1 MGSFPWG
8 FICGMLTIPVLI
20 VIWVLLS
27 WMFGKNTGTGDCV
40 TECSGA
46 KDLEIG
52 EHFNITVWLFSTYH
66 RLFWSTRPAHKAAVT
81 RYWQDIHD
89 RGGQTRT
96 DVGVVFND

>member
-1 MGSFPWG
+1 MGPFPWG
-8 FICGMLTIPVLI
+8 FICGMLTVPVL
-20 VIWVLLS
+20 VALLAFLG
-27 WMFGKNTGTGDCV
+27 WAFGKYSGTGDCV
-40 TECSGA
+40 TECAGS

-81 RYWQDIHD
+81 KYWQDIHD
-89 RGGQTRT
+89 AGGQSRT